1 MKTVFLDLNGTPYEN
16 GKKSGEYFNRVV
28 SDVEKNKIFAF
39 KKEEAV
45 LQKCDILLNRLKEEY
60 PRYYMEVKGKAEGL
74 NMPVSD
80 YFALLCPELF
90 HVGFDHCTSIICRKE
105 NGKFLL
111 LHNEDDYYRE
121 NNFCMSKVKINDEHW
136 FITNDMI
143 NMPFGNGF
151 SWNSYGIV
159 KTINYC
165 HEENF
170 DLDGLPRYFGQ
181 RHISEASSLEDL
193 IKRCKEMKVAS
204 GFHVNALDIY
214 QNRAVSVEVYPD
226 EVSVKWIENKYVHT
240 NHYIH
245 DRFKDD
251 PKADQG
257 SNSFF
262 RLEKAS
268 ALLKGAEKEIVSIRN
283 ILYYRS
289 PEDRFDNSIFQK
301 EEDAYLTLANIAV
314 DAEHPNQVLLDVF
327 VNEESLKLPYSI

>member
-1 MKTVFLDLNGTPYEN
+1 MKTVFLDLNGTAFEN
-16 GKKSGEYFNRVV
+16 GKKSGEYFNHVIDEEVR
-28 SDVEKNKIFAF
+28 KKIFAF
-39 KKEEAV
+39 EKKKSTLE
-45 LQKCDILLNRLKEEY
+45 KCDCLLNRLKEEY
-60 PRYYMEVKGKAEGL
+60 PRYYEEVQGKAAGL
-74 NMPVSD
+74 NMSVTD
-80 YFALLCPELF
+80 YFPLLCPELF

-105 NGKFLL
+105 NGHFLL
-111 LHNEDDYYRE
+111 SHNEDDYYHK

-136 FITNDMI
+136 FVTNDMI

-170 DLDGLPRYFGQ
+170 DLNGLPRYFGQ

-193 IKRCKEMKVAS
+193 IERCKEMKLAS
-204 GFHVNALDIY
+204 GFHVNALDVN

-226 EVSVKWIENKYVHT
+226 GVSVHWIENQNVHT

-245 DRFKDD
+245 QRFKED

-257 SNSFF
+257 SNSLF
-262 RLEKAS
+262 RLDKAL
-268 ALLKGAEKEIVSIRN
+268 ALLAKSEKEIASIRK

-289 PEDRFDNSIFQK
+289 PENRFDNSIFQK

-314 DAEHPNQVLLDVF
+314 DTEYPNQILLDVF